1 MDSEGDITAPSGTSP
16 RSIPKQKTPK
26 TEKVGKG

>member
-1 MDSEGDITAPSGTSP
+1 MDSEGDIAAPSGTSP
-16 RSIPKQKTPK
+16 VSVPSQKTPK